1 MGRKAKEQAALPA
14 DDFNAELAGADQ
26 TTSDQ
31 LATQLTVIDA
41 TYGDGLPYDRE
52 RLVNEARFLLKNS
65 AEAMLEAGKRLIVL
79 KEHEPH
85 GEFLRIV
92 EERLGMARQVAHRM
106 MQASVKFLDP
116 KRPNVS
122 ALSNL
127 GKTKL
132 YELMVLDDEELEEL
146 AEGGTVAG
154 VDKDDI
160 ERMTSRELRAALRDL
175 KAESRAEIEAKS
187 ASLASRDAR
196 ITELEEKLHR
206 QKKPTPERAEEAALK
221 ALNDHTLLV
230 VREIEVGMLSMA
242 SELAREVGAESVDT
256 LPERLTPALRAAMMQ
271 IAQAARLTAA
281 QMGVALTYEEETPDS
296 LAWLDE
302 ADAAIGQ

>member
-1 MGRKAKEQAALPA
+1 MGRKAKEPTAIPP
-14 DDFNAELAGADQ
+14 DDTNIELVNAEHLVN
-26 TTSDQ
+26 DQ
-31 LATQLTVIDA
+31 LNTQLTVIDA
-41 TYGDGLPYDRE
+41 TYGDGLPYDRD
-52 RLVNEARFLLKNS
+52 RLVNETRWLMAQS

-85 GEFLRIV
+85 GDFLRIV
-92 EERLGMARQVAHRM
+92 EDRLGMVPKVAQRM
-106 MQASVKFLDP
+106 MQASVKFITP
-116 KRPNVS
+116 KTTT
-122 ALSNL
+122 LSFL
-127 GKTKL
+127 GKSKL
-132 YELMVLDDEELEEL
+132 YELMLLDDDDLEEL

-154 VDKDDI
+154 LTKDDI
-160 ERMTSRELRAALRDL
+160 DRMSTRELRAALRDL
-175 KAESRAEIEAKS
+175 KAESRAELDAKS

-206 QKKPTPERAEEAALK
+206 KKPPTPKRAEEDALT

-242 SELAREVGAESVDT
+242 SELARLTGAESVDA

-281 QMGVALTYEEETPDS
+281 QMGVALTFEEETPDS
-296 LAWLDE
+296 LAWLDDT
-302 ADAAIGQ
+302 DAELSKD